1 METGGTV
8 FWGEV
13 EGIVASDVFEDADN
27 VLLKALGALTEV
39 PKSNAELG
47 CFSEVIYD
55 GAVVQTGFPAFAG
68 VVPNALGPVLAKL
81 PNPPPPP
88 NAPVVVGF
96 VEPTNGELNCPNDG

>member
-39 PKSNAELG
+39 PKSNGL
-47 CFSEVIYD
+47 
-55 GAVVQTGFPAFAG
+55 
-68 VVPNALGPVLAKL
+68 
-81 PNPPPPP
+81 
-88 NAPVVVGF
+88 
-96 VEPTNGELNCPNDG
+96 TNRH